1 MQNKSSICGYGL
13 NSQAGYL
20 FERQRTAMRQNS
32 FARARNAVTKRKS
45 RDDDDSSS
53 NDEGHCYGAQQR
65 PRGKRFVLEGLKRM
79 RVSSPPSSSPESDPT
94 KKTSADVAM
103 QDGEEE
109 ANSALIPAWKQEFGS
124 PKFATSKW
132 LPATTGYYHNAS
144 AMSLPPTDPSCTAI
158 VLFDPVSS
166 IPRAPR
172 PRVELVDS
180 DEDDRAAST
189 SDDEGEEPFC
199 RFEEIHEEEE
209 PMEID

>member
-32 FARARNAVTKRKS
+32 FARARNTVTKRKS

-53 NDEGHCYGAQQR
+53 NDEGQSYGAQQR

-79 RVSSPPSSSPESDPT
+79 RVSPSPESDPT
-94 KKTSADVAM
+94 ETTSADVAM
-103 QDGEEE
+103 QDGEG
-109 ANSALIPAWKQEFGS
+109 ATNAQALIPAWNQGFGS
-124 PKFATSKW
+124 PTFATDKW
-132 LPATTGYYHNAS
+132 QRAAAGYYHDAS
-144 AMSLPPTDPSCTAI
+144 RMKLPPTDPSCTAI

-189 SDDEGEEPFC
+189 SDEEGEEPFC

-209 PMEID
+209 EPMEID